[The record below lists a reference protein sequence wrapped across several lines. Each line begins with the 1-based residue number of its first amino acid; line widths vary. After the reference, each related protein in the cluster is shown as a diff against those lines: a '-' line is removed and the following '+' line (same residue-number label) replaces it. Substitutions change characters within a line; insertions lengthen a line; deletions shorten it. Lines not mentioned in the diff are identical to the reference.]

1 MDAMSEDCT
10 NGSLSNSR
18 RQRMEREVGRYLLEE
33 EGERTLWVRP
43 HTSRRFPAEKYP
55 TAEGETP

>member
-1 MDAMSEDCT
+1 MSEDCA
-10 NGSLSNSR
+10 NVSLSNSR

-33 EGERTLWVRP
+33 AEERPIWVRP

-55 TAEGETP
+55 TAERETP